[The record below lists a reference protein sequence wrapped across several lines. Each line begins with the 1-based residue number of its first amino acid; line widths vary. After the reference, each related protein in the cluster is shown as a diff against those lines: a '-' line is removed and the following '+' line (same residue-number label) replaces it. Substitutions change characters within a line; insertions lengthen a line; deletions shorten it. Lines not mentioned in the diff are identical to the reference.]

1 MAIIIRSRSL
11 TGLGPIGPTGV
22 QGNQGPQGVQGNQGA
37 AGTAGSISDYKN
49 VWTTASAV
57 TVSAATEQAIT
68 LTNSTNELVWTGT
81 GSLTVSATGS
91 YLITLKAIWTPTASG
106 SGYRILTMKKN
117 GILERSWYKNA
128 AVATVSTY
136 QNVAGLF
143 YLTANDVLTFFY
155 LNSQGNG
162 TITGI
167 EVRASK
173 IGSGPK
179 GDAVWLN
186 GSGAPSSGTGSVG
199 NYYVNNANG
208 DYYEKTGSTT
218 WTSRGNL
225 KGTTGSQGIP
235 GIQGTAGA
243 TITRTPSAIS
253 GTTTKTATFAAAHGL
268 SVGMAISLSGITT
281 PTSAN
286 ESGYITAVT
295 TSSPY
300 QITYTKDGGL
310 TGGSVTTLGSAL
322 VTAYYGYPSYTSLK
336 TTS

>member
-11 TGLGPIGPTGV
+11 TGLGPAGPAGAQGSQGP
-22 QGNQGPQGVQGNQGA
+22 QGNQGSQGV
-37 AGTAGSISDYKN
+37 AGPAGSISDYKN
-49 VWTTASAV
+49 VWTASTV
-57 TVSAATEQAIT
+57 TVSATTEQAIT
-68 LTNSTNELVWTGT
+68 LTNGTNELVWTGT
-81 GSLTVSATGS
+81 NSLTVATTGS

-106 SGYRILTMKKN
+106 SGYRILTMKK
-117 GILERSWYKNA
+117 GGTTERSWYKNA
-128 AVATVSTY
+128 AVDTVSTY

-143 YLTANDVLTFFY
+143 YLTAGNVLTFFY
-155 LNSQGNG
+155 QNSQGNG
-162 TITGI
+162 TIDGI

-199 NYYVNNANG
+199 NYYVNNTNG

-218 WTSRGNL
+218 WTSRGNF
-225 KGTTGSQGIP
+225 KGATGSQGIQ
-235 GIQGTAGA
+235 GIQGTAGG
-243 TITRTPSAIS
+243 TLTRTTTSIT
-253 GTTTKTATFAAAHGL
+253 GTTTKTANFAAAHGL

-281 PTSAN
+281 PAGNNESAYILTVPTTTSFTYTSAAGTTITSPA
-286 ESGYITAVT
+286 SGAGVT
-295 TSSPY
+295 
-300 QITYTKDGGL
+300 
-310 TGGSVTTLGSAL
+310 